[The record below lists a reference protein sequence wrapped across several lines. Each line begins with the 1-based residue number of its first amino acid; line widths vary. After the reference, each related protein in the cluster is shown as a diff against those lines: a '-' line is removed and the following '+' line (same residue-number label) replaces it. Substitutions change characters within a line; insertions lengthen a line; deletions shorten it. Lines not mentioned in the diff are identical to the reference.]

1 MTTKRLLAGYGRK
14 EAAQLLLDAGAK
26 TEAQNADGQKPSA
39 VAGLNKELHMVAFL
53 ADHASSTGKEQEVF
67 L

>member
-1 MTTKRLLAGYGRK
+1 MFVPAGYGRK

-26 TEAQNADGQKPSA
+26 TDVQNASGQTPNA
-39 VAGLNKELHMVAFL
+39 VAELNKELHMVAFL
-53 ADHASSTGKEQEVF
+53 ADHVSASGKEQEVF